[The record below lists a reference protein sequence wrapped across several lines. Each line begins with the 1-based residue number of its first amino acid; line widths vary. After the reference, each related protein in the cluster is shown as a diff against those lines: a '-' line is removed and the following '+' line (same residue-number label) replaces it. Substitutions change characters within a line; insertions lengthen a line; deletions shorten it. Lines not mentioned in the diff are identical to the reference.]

1 MGHSINE
8 AYEKL
13 EKIGQGTYGKVYK
26 ARERS
31 TGRLVALKK
40 TRLEVRVVAAAS
52 GMCRRGGG
60 ETGSVE
66 KSRVFG
72 SFFLYIAVRG
82 FEKCFVFF
90 VSPLVREV
98 RDMAKVTG
106 GTRQRSRSVPR
117 PEGNRE
123 YVPRVM
129 RVRPLGVAR
138 VSSWLRFFRGPCA
151 RREFYSKT

>member
-52 GMCRRGGG
+52 GMCRRGDG

-72 SFFLYIAVRG
+72 SFFYIYSRAR
-82 FEKCFVFF
+82 FRELFCFFCVAIG
-90 VSPLVREV
+90 P
-98 RDMAKVTG
+98 G
-106 GTRQRSRSVPR
+106 GARHG
-117 PEGNRE
+117 EGNGRDA
-123 YVPRVM
+123 PTLA
-129 RVRPLGVAR
+129 LGAA
-138 VSSWLRFFRGPCA
+138 A
-151 RREFYSKT
+151 RR